1 MKQSK
6 SSTYIASFMAGL
18 GSILNIAPVFADV
31 GNVGAP
37 LDDRNNLK
45 KDWQN
50 VGTYLYKAMETLSN
64 EQPKQRTRRS

>member
-6 SSTYIASFMAGL
+6 SSTYIASFMVGF
-18 GSILNIAPVFADV
+18 GSILNIAPVFADI
-31 GNVGAP
+31 GNVGSS

-50 VGTYLYKAMETLSN
+50 VGSYLYKAMDTLNN
-64 EQPKQRTRRS
+64 EQPKQRSRRS